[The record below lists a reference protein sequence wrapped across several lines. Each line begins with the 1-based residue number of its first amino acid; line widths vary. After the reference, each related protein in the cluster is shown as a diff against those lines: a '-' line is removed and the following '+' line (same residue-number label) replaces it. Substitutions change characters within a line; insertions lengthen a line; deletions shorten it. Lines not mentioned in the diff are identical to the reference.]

1 MRYAVARLDG
11 LFFPADI
18 IGAQACNAQDD
29 RYPPNR
35 DNALST
41 AMTPLFSAMTLI
53 IEHWLFSITLS
64 ANHNGR
70 TAPMFRHQNVIF
82 YC

>member
-1 MRYAVARLDG
+1 
-11 LFFPADI
+11 
-18 IGAQACNAQDD
+18 
-29 RYPPNR
+29 
-35 DNALST
+35 
-41 AMTPLFSAMTLI
+41 MTPLFSAMTLI